1 LKKSFFIL
9 LGLLVLFNT
18 GGYYFVYFQAQNYF
32 KQIAFDRVNEYIP
45 VENLTLFKINLRSTD
60 SKIQKEIVRI
70 NDHEISYNGNMYDIY
85 KEEINDDTLVLYCL
99 SDENEN
105 ILDRAFSEFVNRNN
119 IDFINISLKSIL
131 KSVIKIALPPTEL
144 IYKNFSFFNSI
155 TFNPSND
162 LQNVIID
169 VSVPPPKA
177 V

>member
-18 GGYYFVYFQAQNYF
+18 GGYYFVYFQVQNYF
-32 KQIAFDRVNEYIP
+32 KQVAFNKINEYIP
-45 VENLTLFKINLRSTD
+45 EENLTLFKINLRSTD
-60 SKIQKEIVRI
+60 SKIQKEILRI

-85 KEEINDDTLVLYCL
+85 KEEVNSDTLVLYCL
-99 SDENEN
+99 CDENEN
-105 ILDRAFSEFVNRNN
+105 ILDQAFSEFVNRNN

-131 KSVIKIALPPTEL
+131 KSIIKIALPPIEL
-144 IYKNFSFFNSI
+144 TYKNYSFYNSI
-155 TFNPSND
+155 TFNSSND

-169 VSVPPPKA
+169 VYVPPPRT